1 MWEIYSIGDS
11 AFLAAVLNSV
21 AMIAGTGAI
30 GQLAG
35 IGFLLAILL
44 TAFQGLMAENGPRF
58 PYQHVFVAAV
68 VYMLMYGP
76 QARVAIEDAYSGAVR
91 VVDNVPFGVAA
102 TGSIVSAIG
111 YRLTVLF
118 EQAFATP
125 KMTEEG
131 FTSALALLLDT
142 RKATFGRA
150 NSLQA
155 SDDLEKTL
163 VNYSAP
169 LQVVEFF

>member
-1 MWEIYSIGDS
+1 MWDLYSIGDS

-68 VYMLMYGP
+68 IYMLMYGP
-76 QARVAIEDAYSGAVR
+76 RRPGSLSRMRTAARCGSWITCRHDCGCLWVWHFPTATCSF
-91 VVDNVPFGVAA
+91 VVVFLYKD
-102 TGSIVSAIG
+102 I
-111 YRLTVLF
+111 
-118 EQAFATP
+118 
-125 KMTEEG
+125 
-131 FTSALALLLDT
+131 
-142 RKATFGRA
+142 
-150 NSLQA
+150 
-155 SDDLEKTL
+155 
-163 VNYSAP
+163 
-169 LQVVEFF
+169 

>member
-1 MWEIYSIGDS
+1 MWDLYSIGDS

-58 PYQHVFVAAV
+58 SYQHVFVAAV

-76 QARVAIEDAYSGAVR
+76 QPGSLSRMRTAARCGSWITCRSAWRRPVLSSLRSACNPLDSMFAEDSG
-91 VVDNVPFGVAA
+91 
-102 TGSIVSAIG
+102 TT
-111 YRLTVLF
+111 YRSGLYT
-118 EQAFATP
+118 
-125 KMTEEG
+125 
-131 FTSALALLLDT
+131 
-142 RKATFGRA
+142 
-150 NSLQA
+150 
-155 SDDLEKTL
+155 
-163 VNYSAP
+163 
-169 LQVVEFF
+169 